1 VLALVALL
9 VVGVAFAV
17 ATHPA
22 GAIDQIGGPA
32 PTKHP
37 AEQRLVV
44 RGDATFTDARCDA
57 GVCIELDGQFP
68 ARPSEPAP
76 TAARSGS
83 VAEGF
88 PNGEGGVCAPIKGRE
103 DAPRP
108 YVKTSRIGWS

>member
-1 VLALVALL
+1 MLALVALL

-68 ARPSEPAP
+68 GTPVGTGAYSGAIRLSRRGVPQRRGRRVRPDQGP
-76 TAARSGS
+76 
-83 VAEGF
+83 
-88 PNGEGGVCAPIKGRE
+88 
-103 DAPRP
+103 
-108 YVKTSRIGWS
+108 